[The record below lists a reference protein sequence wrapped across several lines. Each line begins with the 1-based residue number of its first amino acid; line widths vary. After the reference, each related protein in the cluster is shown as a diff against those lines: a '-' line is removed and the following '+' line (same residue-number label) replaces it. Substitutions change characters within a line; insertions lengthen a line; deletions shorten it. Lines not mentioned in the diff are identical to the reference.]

1 MHLING
7 VGAISTAAVP
17 VVMISA
23 CSLLSLAFYNRIA
36 SIVSRL
42 RSLQRECIEHQEKL
56 HAHRNADEPDEMLA
70 RRTEQLIAM
79 QRLQTRAVLRRA
91 RFLQRALICLLGG
104 IGIFVICCL
113 SLELYAFEGANE
125 ALGIVSACLFL
136 IASLVVFAG
145 VCFALAEMRCALEPI
160 IQESAL
166 VEDMVRQFDG
176 RQPAPDPA
184 ERI

>member
-7 VGAISTAAVP
+7 VGVISTAAVP

-23 CSLLSLAFYNRIA
+23 CSLLSLAFYNRMA
-36 SIVSRL
+36 AIVSRL

-56 HAHRNADEPDEMLA
+56 YAHRHSGDPDEMLG

-79 QRLQTRAVLRRA
+79 QRIQTKAVLRRA
-91 RFLQRALICLLGG
+91 RYLQLGLSCLLGG

-113 SLELYAFEGANE
+113 SLELYAFQGANE
-125 ALGIVSACLFL
+125 ITGIVSATLFL
-136 IASLVVFAG
+136 IACLVVFTG

-160 IQESAL
+160 MQESAL
-166 VEDMVRQFDG
+166 VEEMVRCFDG
-176 RQPAPDPA
+176 RRMQEPAARD
-184 ERI
+184 

>member
-7 VGAISTAAVP
+7 VGVIATAAVP

-36 SIVSRL
+36 AIVSRL

-56 HAHRNADEPDEMLA
+56 YLHRHSTDPDEMLS

-79 QRLQTRAVLRRA
+79 QRLQTRGVLGRA
-91 RFLQRALICLLGG
+91 RYLQVALSCLLGG
-104 IGIFVICCL
+104 IAIFVICCL
-113 SLELYAFEGANE
+113 TLELYAFEGANE
-125 ALGIVSACLFL
+125 TIGVISAALFL
-136 IASLVVFAG
+136 VACLVVFTG
-145 VCFALAEMRCALEPI
+145 VCYALAEMRCALEPI
-160 IQESAL
+160 MQESAL

-176 RQPAPDPA
+176 HKAVREPV
-184 ERI
+184 ERL